1 MSGAFPYAEVE
12 PDEEHWRTLQGLP
25 LPDEDD
31 RHVLA
36 ASLAAEATVLC
47 TSNIKDFP
55 AHVAEVLGLEVLTPD
70 QLLSRLVVEYGPQM
84 VAVHRAAVSSLKG
97 ATDEST
103 VTALRRAGAP
113 MTASLIARLIGA
125 T

>member
-1 MSGAFPYAEVE
+1 
-12 PDEEHWRTLQGLP
+12 
-25 LPDEDD
+25 
-31 RHVLA
+31 
-36 ASLAAEATVLC
+36 
-47 TSNIKDFP
+47 
-55 AHVAEVLGLEVLTPD
+55 VLTPD

-113 MTASLIARLIGA
+113 TTASLIARLIGA